1 MATAIL
7 GRLGGRGESVPGAG
21 CKLVSFLI
29 LSVVIMAAILLL
41 YVSNVHGEHDNQTF
55 TFDFSG
61 STQSWEADMQEFI
74 IHNDGALFVKLKSFV
89 PVSSTTYKP
98 RIGFMKLGQAS
109 CPARYISF
117 VDDPALGTSYGPFYM
132 EAETYVS
139 YFFLNPGVDS
149 YLLEIDYRRQLI
161 ANDVEPNDTSD
172 TAEDIGNLPSVTHIT
187 GHLGYL
193 GCVHDK
199 KDYRRFAVTTSG
211 NYLFDIQFDSPFREK
226 AECKMYFHLLDETA
240 SNWVLSYTG
249 PQNVIALGPKYL
261 EAGHSYLL
269 SMEASGCYNTIYEG
283 GGTFVVD
290 NKAGAYDVTLTAQ
303 AAPPTDPFAITD
315 LTVKPSTLWPGES
328 LNGKVFLQNY
338 EAEPSGKIELR
349 LGVVRLS
356 DNKEEAAKEYILSLA
371 ASELR
376 IFEFSLGELLAPK
389 KVIDLAGGKYKIVAA
404 ARTRNEA
411 GNITFSSTWEVGF
424 EINKNDKTI
433 SPIINFIMLNKKGG
447 T

>member
-1 MATAIL
+1 MAAAIVQFA
-7 GRLGGRGESVPGAG
+7 GRRECGQESG
-21 CKLVSFLI
+21 CNLVSCLI
-29 LSVVIMAAILLL
+29 FAVVVTAAVLLL
-41 YVSNVHGEHDNQTF
+41 RVSRVHAEHDNQTF

-61 STQSWEADMQEFI
+61 STQSWDADMQEFI
-74 IHNDGALFVKLKSFV
+74 IHNDGVLYVKLKSFV
-89 PVSSTTYKP
+89 PASSTTYKP
-98 RIGFMKLGQAS
+98 RIGFMKMGQAA
-109 CPARYISF
+109 CPARYDSF

-172 TAEDIGNLPSVTHIT
+172 TAEDIGNLPSVAHIT
-187 GHLGYL
+187 GHIGYL

-199 KDYRRFAVTTSG
+199 KDYRRFGVTTSG
-211 NYLFDIQFDSPFREK
+211 SYLFALQFDSPFREK

-240 SNWVLSYTG
+240 SKWVLSYTG
-249 PQNVIALGPKYL
+249 PQNTSALGPKYL
-261 EAGHSYLL
+261 EAGHTYLL
-269 SMEASGCYNTIYEG
+269 SMETSGCYNTIYEG
-283 GGTFVVD
+283 GGSFVVD

-303 AAPPTDPFAITD
+303 AAPPTNPFAITD
-315 LTVKPSTLWPGES
+315 LTVKPSLLWPGES

-338 EAEPSGKIELR
+338 KADPSGKIELR

-356 DNKEEAAKEYILSLA
+356 DNKEAGAKEYTLFLA
-371 ASELR
+371 ADELR

-389 KVIDLAGGKYKIVAA
+389 KAIDLAGGKYKIVAL
-404 ARTRNEA
+404 ARTRDAA
-411 GNITFSSTWEVGF
+411 GNITISSAREVGF
-424 EINKNDKTI
+424 EVNKHDKTI